1 MASAGLAGF
10 RRSADHLRVQA
21 IFPDGCLPLRNI
33 ALDTVDATPRPV
45 LAIGT
50 DYPHGAE
57 LPPHTHRRAQFLY
70 GMTGLMEVETADGAW
85 VVPPHAG
92 VWVPAGARHAVRMVG
107 VATRSLYIEPAAAP
121 RPAAICEVLTVS
133 PLLHQLLLSAAEL
146 PALYDQAGRD
156 GALIGLI
163 LHELAAAPVLP
174 VFAPLPP
181 DPRLGALCREILRA
195 PDLRI
200 RPDDIARRLAMSPR
214 SFTRF
219 FRSQTGLSFGAWRRQ
234 ACLMAALSRLAAG
247 QPVTT
252 VALDLGYDSPAAFST
267 MVRRLLGRPPSA
279 LAGNV

>member
-1 MASAGLAGF
+1 M
-10 RRSADHLRVQA
+10 
-21 IFPDGCLPLRNI
+21 RNI

-50 DYPHGAE
+50 DYPHGQR

-92 VWVPAGARHAVRMVG
+92 VWIPAGARHAVRMVG

-121 RPAAICEVLTVS
+121 RPATGCEVLTVGA
-133 PLLHQLLLSAAEL
+133 LLHQLLLAAADL
-146 PALYDQAGRD
+146 PALYDQDGRD

-181 DPRLGALCREILRA
+181 DPRLGTLCREFMQA
-195 PDLRI
+195 PDIRI
-200 RPDDIARRLAMSPR
+200 RPEDWACRLAMSPR

-219 FRSQTGLSFGAWRRQ
+219 FRSQTGLSFGVWRRQ
-234 ACLMAALSRLAAG
+234 ACLMTALSRLAAG
-247 QPVTT
+247 QPVTG
-252 VALDLGYDSPAAFST
+252 VALDLGYESPPAFST
-267 MVRRLLGRPPSA
+267 MVRRMLGRPPSA
-279 LAGNV
+279 LGPDAPGQPGPGC